1 MCFRPWSGDYRRRG
15 RSLATAT
22 NVRSGA
28 KTPVSGMIH
37 ALTLLGIIAVFA
49 PLARRVPFVCAGGHP
64 DGGVLQH
71 G

>member
-1 MCFRPWSGDYRRRG
+1 
-15 RSLATAT
+15 
-22 NVRSGA
+22 
-28 KTPVSGMIH
+28 MIH